1 MKKIITLIIVS
12 ILSVTMLPAQPG
24 YGHGGY
30 YGGPGGPSRH
40 GRGYEPHCHSHDNN
54 LYAGIKAGLTASH
67 ISSGTGEIDAS
78 GIKNGVSLG
87 LATGFN
93 ISPFAA
99 FESGLYY
106 VEKGGIGGVSGGKVT
121 YDLHYLELPLLLK
134 INISSGRQAFFQPYA
149 GAYLGMGVG
158 GKIKDYRTQIYAS
171 SFNDANIRRGDSGLA
186 IGCGVT
192 WSFMHANLGYEYGLS
207 DISKNGFGD
216 NRNRA
221 LILSVGFA
229 F

>member
-1 MKKIITLIIVS
+1 MKKIITLIVVS
-12 ILSVTMLPAQPG
+12 ILSVAVLPAQPG
-24 YGHGGY
+24 YGQGGY
-30 YGGPGGPSRH
+30 PGGPFGH
-40 GRGYEPHCHSHDNN
+40 GRDYGRGHERHSHHSN

-67 ISSGTGEIDAS
+67 ISSGTGEIDAA
-78 GIKNGVSLG
+78 GIKTGTTFG

-93 ISPFAA
+93 ISPMAA

-106 VEKGGIGGVSGGKVT
+106 VEKGGIGGNTGGKII

-134 INISSGRQAFFQPYA
+134 VNIFSGRRAFFQPYA

-158 GKIKDYRTQIYAS
+158 GRIKDYRMEISAS

-192 WSFMHANLGYEYGLS
+192 WSFLHANLGYEYGFS
-207 DISKNGFGD
+207 DICKNGFGD

>member
-1 MKKIITLIIVS
+1 MKKIITLILVS
-12 ILSVTMLPAQPG
+12 LICSAAVLAQPG
-24 YGHGGY
+24 YGRGGYHGGA
-30 YGGPGGPSRH
+30 GGPYGH
-40 GRGYEPHCHSHDNN
+40 GRGYERHGHYNN
-54 LYAGIKAGLTASH
+54 IYGGIKAGLTASH
-67 ISSGTGEIDAS
+67 ITSGTGDIDA
-78 GIKNGVSLG
+78 IGVKTGTTFG

-93 ISPFAA
+93 ISPMAA

-106 VEKGGIGGVSGGKVT
+106 VEKGGIGRDNGKIT

-134 INISSGRQAFFQPYA
+134 VNVFSGRQAFFQPYA
-149 GAYLGMGVG
+149 GAYLGLGVG
-158 GKIKDYRTQIYAS
+158 GRIKDYRLEISAS

-192 WSFMHANLGYEYGLS
+192 WSFLHANIGYEYGLS